1 MGLIVSIIGAIFIVV
16 NLPES
21 IGNRLVSLMNFV
33 DSTFPGY
40 GGAVPIALVSLLA
53 GMLLAIY
60 EAIFSSSDKQ
70 EQSYRRRE
78 RNFVT
83 MTIEYFECPHCHNVY
98 KGKPPKCPR
107 CNRQIRRDERILH
120 HTREIQVPD
129 D

>member
-1 MGLIVSIIGAIFIVV
+1 MGFIVSIIGAILIVV

-21 IGNRLVSLMNFV
+21 IGNRLVSIMNFV
-33 DSTFPGY
+33 DSIFPGY
-40 GGAVPIALVSLLA
+40 GGIVPICLFGGLV
-53 GMLLAIY
+53 GCLLAIY

-70 EQSYRRRE
+70 EQNYRRQGH
-78 RNFVT
+78 NFVT
-83 MTIEYFECPHCHNVY
+83 MVIEYFECPHCHNIY

-107 CNRQIRRDERILH
+107 CNRQIRKDERILH

>member
-1 MGLIVSIIGAIFIVV
+1 MGLIVSIIGAIFIVA

-21 IGNRLVSLMNFV
+21 FYKVVVSLMNFV
-33 DSTFPGY
+33 DSIFPNY
-40 GGAVPIALVSLLA
+40 GGIVPLILVCLLA

-60 EAIFSSSDKQ
+60 EAIFNSSDKQ
-70 EQSYRRRE
+70 EQNYQRRE
-78 RNFVT
+78 HNFVT

-120 HTREIQVPD
+120 HTREVQVPND
-129 D
+129 

>member
-21 IGNRLVSLMNFV
+21 IGNRLVSIMNFV

-40 GGAVPIALVSLLA
+40 GGMIPIFIFGGLVGGL
-53 GMLLAIY
+53 MAIY
-60 EAIFSSSDKQ
+60 EAIFGNSSEQK
-70 EQSYRRRE
+70 QSYQRRGH
-78 RNFVT
+78 NFVT
-83 MTIEYFECPHCHNVY
+83 MVIEYFECPHCHNVY

-107 CNRQIRRDERILH
+107 CNRQIRKDERILH

>member
-1 MGLIVSIIGAIFIVV
+1 MGLIVSIIGAILIVM

-21 IGNRLVSLMNFV
+21 IGNRLVSITNFV
-33 DSTFPGY
+33 DSIFPGY
-40 GGAVPIALVSLLA
+40 GGIFPLVLICGLV

-70 EQSYRRRE
+70 EQSYQRRE
-78 RNFVT
+78 HNFVT

-98 KGKPPKCPR
+98 KGKPSKCPR

-120 HTREIQVPD
+120 HTREIQVPND
-129 D
+129 